1 MVNSLLPLDNFY
13 VVNKTILDDQDRLTL
28 TLLYQPIIG
37 SIAVSLYL
45 TLWSF
50 LDKNK
55 ITSTSNTHNDLVV
68 SMQLKLE
75 DIKEAKDKLEAIG
88 LIKTYLKKGDVNNY
102 VYELYGPLSAF
113 EFINNPILN
122 TALYNNIN
130 KKEYKRIID
139 LFSMPKIDLKGYQ
152 DISCSFNDVYNF
164 VSMNK
169 NENSNIKKVSH
180 LNLS

>member
-1 MVNSLLPLDNFY
+1 MLLYSLRNGVDDMVNSLLPLDNFY

-88 LIKTYLKKGDVNNY
+88 LIKTYLFTYCVFLVIY
-102 VYELYGPLSAF
+102 
-113 EFINNPILN
+113 INN
-122 TALYNNIN
+122 
-130 KKEYKRIID
+130 
-139 LFSMPKIDLKGYQ
+139 
-152 DISCSFNDVYNF
+152 
-164 VSMNK
+164 K
-169 NENSNIKKVSH
+169 NVE
-180 LNLS
+180 